1 MVSDHD
7 IGKHT
12 IGVCKTLGENWDDEQ
27 WLGIRRVPNIGFRRY
42 SVVKENRKPRNLV
55 LNSVASTAL

>member
-7 IGKHT
+7 IGKHS
-12 IGVCKTLGENWDDEQ
+12 IRGMQTLGENWDDER
-27 WLGIRRVPNIGFRRY
+27 WLGIEGVPNIGSPRC

-55 LNSVASTAL
+55 LNSVASKAL

>member
-12 IGVCKTLGENWDDEQ
+12 IGVCKTLGESWDDEQ
-27 WLGIRRVPNIGFRRY
+27 WLGIIRVLNIGLPGY
-42 SVVKENRKPRNLV
+42 NVVKENRKARNLV
-55 LNSVASTAL
+55 LGSVASKAL